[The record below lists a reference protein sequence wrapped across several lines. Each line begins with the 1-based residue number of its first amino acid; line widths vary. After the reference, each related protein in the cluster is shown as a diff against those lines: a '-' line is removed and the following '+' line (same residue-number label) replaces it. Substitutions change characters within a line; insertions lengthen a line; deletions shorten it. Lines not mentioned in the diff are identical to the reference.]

1 MFIFSLG
8 ADCSLH
14 SNLIYLLQD
23 YSNNNVQKAIKR
35 PKIYFMDT
43 GLACYLTGYINS
55 EIWLLRKNEGTI
67 KFTLIPT
74 IELSVTRRKEYG
86 WWIDIHFKFLII
98 TLNTR
103 IYLNQTWEK
112 IQLYLNYKRVT
123 STREEG
129 AQNTKLTWK
138 QWLNLDVK

>member
-1 MFIFSLG
+1 MKIESYIT
-8 ADCSLH
+8 SE
-14 SNLIYLLQD
+14 IYLL
-23 YSNNNVQKAIKR
+23 R
-35 PKIYFMDT
+35 
-43 GLACYLTGYINS
+43 
-55 EIWLLRKNEGTI
+55 RNEGTI

-74 IELSVTRRKEYG
+74 IELSITRRKEYG

-112 IQLYLNYKRVT
+112 IQLYLNYKRLT

-129 AQNTKLTWK
+129 ADKNTKLTWK